1 MSRAVLIGTLVAVIA
16 VWAIFAFSGDGSFK
30 RMTTFSGV
38 YSICKPDG
46 YDVVCFLDA
55 DGAEGGVFCL
65 PLSQVG
71 GKCHDG

>member
-1 MSRAVLIGTLVAVIA
+1 MRTTLFFLTVVTAAVIA
-16 VWAIFAFSGDGSFK
+16 GGLILFSGAGSFK
-30 RMTTFSGV
+30 RMVTFSGV

-65 PLSQVG
+65 PLSQAG
-71 GKCHDG
+71 GKCHD